1 MKRLNITNH
10 YGNADQK
17 YEILCY
23 TFRMATVK
31 KWKTKCWQGCGEIR
45 TLVHC
50 WEFKM
55 IQTLR
60 ETEWQFLKKLK
71 IEVVCD
77 LVVTLPDIYQ
87 KN

>member
-1 MKRLNITNH
+1 
-10 YGNADQK
+10 
-17 YEILCY
+17 
-23 TFRMATVK
+23 
-31 KWKTKCWQGCGEIR
+31 
-45 TLVHC
+45 
-50 WEFKM
+50 M
-55 IQTLR
+55 IQTLW